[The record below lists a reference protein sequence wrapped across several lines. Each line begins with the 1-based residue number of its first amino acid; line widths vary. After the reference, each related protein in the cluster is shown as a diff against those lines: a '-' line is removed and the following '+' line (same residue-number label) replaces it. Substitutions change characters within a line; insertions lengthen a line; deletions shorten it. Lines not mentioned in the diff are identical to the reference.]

1 MVHPPNYSANAV
13 AEVGSHGRG
22 RHAKEKRKKDKTR
35 TLRLLVKTCKKHR
48 SGFLFVRYVT
58 KVFKFMACFLN
69 SSGIQRLSTTNM

>member
-35 TLRLLVKTCKKHR
+35 TLRLLVKTCKK
-48 SGFLFVRYVT
+48 T
-58 KVFKFMACFLN
+58 
-69 SSGIQRLSTTNM
+69 